1 MAYSI
6 QDWQNDVASATH
18 GTTINK
24 IPNIYGIAN
33 RTARAVLAD
42 VNPKETQRIVQL
54 SQVFNNV
61 FDYTIPID
69 VKGDDF
75 VDIRPQAGR
84 KPQDIFQQGYEQW
97 FDAYKG
103 VSWKNKIYTQW
114 NTGIKTLRI
123 EAPTLTSPVTIC
135 DTSTTN
141 GWTASGGAQNIGLDT
156 LNNVAGGGAITFDLA
171 AGQSTGSIQVSTL
184 NPIDLTGK
192 VNIDTEFYWVY
203 LPNGSAITSLDL
215 KWGSDYTAN
224 YYHLTVSI
232 NQQGNTFVNGWNLIA
247 CPWASATKV
256 GSPVITAFDSIQL
269 TPTYNGQL
277 QTGLKFC
284 NLTSN
289 TGYIFEAVYY
299 SKYLF
304 RDPSTNAFQEKV
316 VDVTD
321 INKLINLD
329 TDSYNLFFNKSMYF
343 IAQSLQ
349 GADAEYDANFYGGS
363 PDDDPK
369 KAGGGEYGKA
379 LRAYIAK
386 NPSESMLKGSS
397 YYTLRSPRYGFRY
410 PISPNQ
416 SN

>member
-6 QDWQNDVASATH
+6 QDWLNDVASATH

-61 FDYTIPID
+61 FDYAIPPD
-69 VKGDDF
+69 VKGDEF
-75 VDIRPQAGR
+75 IDIRPQAGR
-84 KPQDIFQQGYEQW
+84 KPSDIFQQGYAQM
-97 FDAYKG
+97 FDANKN

-123 EAPTLTSPVTIC
+123 EAPTLTSPITLC
-135 DTSTTN
+135 DTSTIT
-141 GWTASGGAQNIGLDT
+141 GWSATAGAQNIGLDSI
-156 LNNVAGGGAITFDLA
+156 NNVAGGGAITFDLA
-171 AGQSTGSIQVSTL
+171 AGSGTGSIQINTL
-184 NPIDLTGK
+184 NPVDVTGH

-203 LPNGSAITSLDL
+203 LPSGSAITNLNL
-215 KWGSDYTAN
+215 KWGSDYTSN
-224 YYHLTVSI
+224 YYNLTVTT
-232 NQQGNTFVNGWNLIA
+232 NAQGNAFVNGYNLIA
-247 CPWASATKV
+247 VPWVSATKV
-256 GSPVITAFDSIQL
+256 GTPIITAFDSVQL
-269 TPTYNGQL
+269 TLTYNSTL

-289 TGYIFEAVYY
+289 TGYIFEAQYY

-316 VDVTD
+316 IDVTD

-329 TDSYNLFFNKSMYF
+329 TDSYNLFFNKSMCYVS
-343 IAQSLQ
+343 QSLQ
-349 GADAEYDANFYGGS
+349 GADAEYDANFFGGS

-369 KAGGGEYGKA
+369 VSGGGEYGKA

-397 YYTLRSPRYGFRY
+397 YYTVSRPRYGFKY
-410 PISPNQ
+410 PISPN
-416 SN
+416 NNG